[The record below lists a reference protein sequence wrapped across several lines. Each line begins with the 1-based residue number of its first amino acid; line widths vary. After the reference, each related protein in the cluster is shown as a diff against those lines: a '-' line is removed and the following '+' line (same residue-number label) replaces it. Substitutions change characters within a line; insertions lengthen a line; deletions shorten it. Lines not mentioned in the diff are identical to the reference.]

1 MQDIRNAVQFSF
13 DYLGLMCVISKSRM
27 TAKLLNVT
35 NAGSKSTVNLSQRR
49 QTRQSTH
56 HTILQCDEL
65 TVWRVDWFAKP
76 YVLKYSTSSL
86 TISIGILLTHQPGY
100 CEIEIHCRIALGKEA
115 FMNKKKLFLGNL
127 SIKLKNITVKS
138 VLWSVVLY
146 ASETWTMTQADR

>member
-1 MQDIRNAVQFSF
+1 M
-13 DYLGLMCVISKSRM
+13 
-27 TAKLLNVT
+27 
-35 NAGSKSTVNLSQRR
+35 
-49 QTRQSTH
+49 
-56 HTILQCDEL
+56 
-65 TVWRVDWFAKP
+65 
-76 YVLKYSTSSL
+76 LKYSTSSL